1 MALEKITT
9 NSRLTNGGYTMKH
22 EYILKGS
29 PFKNRVRIEGVLT
42 TKSPLH
48 IGSGIEEPREGLK
61 NDKNE
66 DIKISEIAKDFSKK
80 PFIPGSTLR
89 GNLRSWLL
97 QIFRSLPGAQE
108 ENADTFAWY
117 RDFEEPH
124 IKETF
129 KKQDDQIKF
138 MKEKAS
144 VLERVF
150 GTGFSAT
157 KLDVWDANCKTDQNA
172 FQYAVT
178 MPPPD
183 KPPFWIKEKLTYVTQ
198 SVAINPMTGT
208 AIDQKLYHFE
218 VVPKGVQF
226 QVTLVGQ
233 NLTDLELGM
242 IMFALEGFNSEI
254 YAVTLGAMGSRG
266 FGRLEFKLE
275 NLYVLHSK
283 GVEKWLE
290 EAMENNH
297 AGFFGLTEMD
307 QSRRQLYLDDF
318 KKAFKKGL
326 EG

>member
-1 MALEKITT
+1 M
-9 NSRLTNGGYTMKH
+9 NQ

-29 PFKNRVRIEGVLT
+29 PFKNRCRLEGVLT

-48 IGSGIEEPREGLK
+48 IGSGIEEPRKGLK

-124 IKETF
+124 SKETY
-129 KKQDDQIKF
+129 KEQKEQIKF

-144 VLERVF
+144 ILERVF

-157 KLDVWDANCKTDQNA
+157 KLDVWDANCKTDPNA
-172 FQYAVT
+172 FPDTIT

-183 KPPFWIKEKLTYVTQ
+183 KPPFWIKEKMTYVTQ
-198 SVAINPMTGT
+198 SVAIDPMTGT

-218 VVPKGVQF
+218 VVPKGIQF
-226 QVTLVGQ
+226 QATLVGQ

-242 IMFALEGFNSEI
+242 IIFALNGFNSEI
-254 YAVTLGAMGSRG
+254 YPVTLGAMGSRG
-266 FGRLEFKLE
+266 FGRMNFELKD
-275 NLYVLHSK
+275 LYVLPSN
-283 GVEKWLE
+283 GVENWLN
-290 EAMENNH
+290 EAMENYH
-297 AGFFGLTEMD
+297 AGYFGLTKLD
-307 QSRRQLYLDDF
+307 QSKRQEYLDDF
-318 KKAFKKGL
+318 TKAFKKGL